1 MIACNDYRN
10 LRWLSAEENIFSGE
24 VESVILPGSSGQFQ
38 ILNNHAPIISSLK
51 KGEIIYKENSKD
63 NTLAV
68 NGGIVEVLD
77 NKVSALIEK

>member
-1 MIACNDYRN
+1 MFLEI
-10 LRWLSAEENIFSGE
+10 LSAEEKIFSGE

-63 NTLAV
+63 NL
-68 NGGIVEVLD
+68 
-77 NKVSALIEK
+77 SLIHI

>member
-1 MIACNDYRN
+1 MFLEII
-10 LRWLSAEENIFSGE
+10 SAEEKIFSGE

>member
-1 MIACNDYRN
+1 MFLEI
-10 LRWLSAEENIFSGE
+10 LSAEEKIFSGE

-63 NTLAV
+63 NTLEV

>member
-1 MIACNDYRN
+1 MFLEI
-10 LRWLSAEENIFSGE
+10 LSAEEKIFSGE

-77 NKVSALIEK
+77 NNVSALIEK